1 MWSSFPL
8 PLGNAKTFK
17 CQTRR
22 RAAIYDGL
30 IWGLPVLITRSW
42 LGLAKGRPIFRWH
55 KESGRP
61 FSLHPHTLSHCCPHR
76 AWKGVQSIPIQTHPH
91 KPHQLQVGPCSDNTQ
106 TSRYSKAQ
114 SISSALEIQIP
125 CFVWCFGFFF
135 FFSPAAFNKLMMFV
149 YEVKCT

>member
-61 FSLHPHTLSHCCPHR
+61 FSLHPHTLSHWSP
-76 AWKGVQSIPIQTHPH
+76 QSLERGAVHPH
-91 KPHQLQVGPCSDNTQ
+91 PDPSSQ
-106 TSRYSKAQ
+106 TPPAAGGSLLRAHTNQQILKGTKHFF
-114 SISSALEIQIP
+114 SAGDSNPLL
-125 CFVWCFGFFF
+125 CLVFWFF
-135 FFSPAAFNKLMMFV
+135 FFSPPAAFNKLMMFV